1 MIHLSKMSKP
11 ALINALAKLR
21 VYSGI
26 LEAKMDL
33 EIQKL
38 MNQSLRD
45 EITQKLEEQV
55 ARELNLHQ
63 AILNAQFKA
72 N

>member
-11 ALINALAKLR
+11 TLVNAVAKLR
-21 VYSGI
+21 AYSGI

-38 MNQSLRD
+38 MNQSIRD
-45 EITQKLEEQV
+45 EIAQKVEEQF

-63 AILNAQFKA
+63 AILNAQFNA